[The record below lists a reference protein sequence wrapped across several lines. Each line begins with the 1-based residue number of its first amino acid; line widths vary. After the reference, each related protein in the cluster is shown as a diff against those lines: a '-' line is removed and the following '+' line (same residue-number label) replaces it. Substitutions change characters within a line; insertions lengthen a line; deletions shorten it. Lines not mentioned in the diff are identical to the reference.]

1 MPSASGSLRVL
12 VLEDVQADAALI
24 ERELRTVV
32 PGAVLQQV
40 ASRGAFLNALRE
52 FNADLVL
59 SDYVLPGFGG
69 MEALA
74 AVRAMSSDLPF
85 IFVTGSLDEETA
97 AACIKAGASDYLLKQ
112 HLARLGPAVRA
123 ALELKRTRDALR
135 RSQQQLLHA
144 QKLEAVG
151 RLAGGVAHDFNNITT
166 TILGYCELLAG
177 EMAPEDP
184 RRADLVEIRRAADRA
199 AGLTRQLLAFSRKQ
213 VMVLQPVRLNDIVTD
228 MDRMLRRLIGE
239 DIELVTRLAEDA
251 GWVQADPGQIEQ
263 VIVNLAVNSRDAM
276 PDGGKLTIETQNVTF
291 DASAHADLEPGPHV
305 MLAVSDTGIGIDAET
320 RSRMFEPFFTTKGP
334 GKGTGLGLAMVY
346 GIVRQSGGSIYVYS
360 EPEQGATFKIYLRE
374 ITPPQEGRP
383 RASQPI
389 RALDGSETILL
400 AEDEEGVRA
409 LARKV
414 LQSHGYVVL
423 DAADGPGALA
433 RAAAHAERIDLLLT
447 DVIMPG
453 LSGRHL
459 AERVLTARPGIRVVF
474 MSGYTDDAIVRHGV
488 LAAGVAYVQK
498 PFTPEGLLR
507 KVREVLDAQL

>member
-1 MPSASGSLRVL
+1 
-12 VLEDVQADAALI
+12 
-24 ERELRTVV
+24 
-32 PGAVLQQV
+32 
-40 ASRGAFLNALRE
+40 
-52 FNADLVL
+52 
-59 SDYVLPGFGG
+59 
-69 MEALA
+69 
-74 AVRAMSSDLPF
+74 
-85 IFVTGSLDEETA
+85 
-97 AACIKAGASDYLLKQ
+97 
-112 HLARLGPAVRA
+112 
-123 ALELKRTRDALR
+123 
-135 RSQQQLLHA
+135 
-144 QKLEAVG
+144 
-151 RLAGGVAHDFNNITT
+151 
-166 TILGYCELLAG
+166 
-177 EMAPEDP
+177 
-184 RRADLVEIRRAADRA
+184 
-199 AGLTRQLLAFSRKQ
+199 
-213 VMVLQPVRLNDIVTD
+213 
-228 MDRMLRRLIGE
+228 
-239 DIELVTRLAEDA
+239 
-251 GWVQADPGQIEQ
+251 
-263 VIVNLAVNSRDAM
+263 
-276 PDGGKLTIETQNVTF
+276 
-291 DASAHADLEPGPHV
+291 
-305 MLAVSDTGIGIDAET
+305 
-320 RSRMFEPFFTTKGP
+320 MFEPFFTTKGP